1 VIEQKPSSI
10 GEAPSLDAI
19 ASSAD
24 EDRVGQ
30 VDFSSQL
37 GAEERPSEETSST
50 TVALTR
56 SADEA
61 EAEPDADAEV
71 PEQRSSPL
79 ILPPA
84 KVDEAMAAEAA
95 RIRREVAAARGE
107 TVVDETEDL
116 HDDESDAAAGEIDA
130 SAGQVDQDV
139 DQAVDQDGAE
149 AANETTPVA
158 EDVEAPSATAAAE
171 AEIRDAVDSV
181 EQAESAPAARPRFRR
196 TKPEPVAPPAP
207 EPAAP
212 PVSERLQIQDVAS
225 LDEIAEEVAAAE
237 AAAEE
242 AAARAEARADQL
254 RRQSEAAA
262 AAELEAAS
270 AASLA
275 AGPVEDIDD
284 LLADDPDDLVPP
296 HHLSDHPA
304 DTDTIEAYDTDD
316 ELAVDQSV
324 ADVAAS
330 VIASMQAIGE
340 ANERHL
346 EAVELEAARRCE
358 LLTAQAELDAE
369 LIRLHARREAH
380 AIISAARMR
389 AGEDLTPVET
399 DQLSEIGETFSRFA
413 ESIETTIAPGPASP
427 DTTRKS

>member
-1 VIEQKPSSI
+1 MIEQKPSSI
-10 GEAPSLDAI
+10 GEAPSLDDI
-19 ASSAD
+19 ASSSD
-24 EDRVGQ
+24 DDRVGQ
-30 VDFSSQL
+30 VDFSAQL
-37 GAEERPSEETSST
+37 GAEERSADEATAGSVS
-50 TVALTR
+50 LTR
-56 SADEA
+56 SAGEHDAEIEPDVDGPA
-61 EAEPDADAEV
+61 EA
-71 PEQRSSPL
+71 PEQRSAPL

-84 KVDEAMAAEAA
+84 KVDEALAAEAA
-95 RIRREVAAARGE
+95 RIRREVAEARGE
-107 TVVDETEDL
+107 TVAQEIEEPDGSDDLQEPQEPQEVTE
-116 HDDESDAAAGEIDA
+116 
-130 SAGQVDQDV
+130 QVDQDV
-139 DQAVDQDGAE
+139 AAPVDAVDAHVDSEPGHQDS
-149 AANETTPVA
+149 
-158 EDVEAPSATAAAE
+158 EAPAPTGVADLE
-171 AEIRDAVDSV
+171 THDAVDSV
-181 EQAESAPAARPRFRR
+181 EQTESAPAARPRFRR
-196 TKPEPVAPPAP
+196 TKPEPVASPAP
-207 EPAAP
+207 EPAAA

-242 AAARAEARADQL
+242 AAARAEARADSL
-254 RRQSEAAA
+254 RRQSEEAAA
-262 AAELEAAS
+262 SELEAAS

-275 AGPVEDIDD
+275 AGPVEDVDD
-284 LLADDPDDLVPP
+284 LLGDDADDLLPP
-296 HHLSDHPA
+296 AHVSHDQGGIDALDA
-304 DTDTIEAYDTDD
+304 DD

>member
-1 VIEQKPSSI
+1 MIEQKPSSI
-10 GEAPSLDAI
+10 GEAPSLDDI
-19 ASSAD
+19 ASSSD
-24 EDRVGQ
+24 DDRVGQ
-30 VDFSSQL
+30 VDFSAQL
-37 GAEERPSEETSST
+37 GAEERAGDEPASGSVS
-50 TVALTR
+50 LTKGP
-56 SADEA
+56 ADQEAGTDPDA
-61 EAEPDADAEV
+61 EATDDA
-71 PEQRSSPL
+71 PEQRSAPL

-95 RIRREVAAARGE
+95 RIRREVAEARGE
-107 TVVDETEDL
+107 TIPGQTDEPENGEDTEEVSEATDQRDEAEAPDETVEDR
-116 HDDESDAAAGEIDA
+116 EG
-130 SAGQVDQDV
+130 DQQEV
-139 DQAVDQDGAE
+139 GSPTE
-149 AANETTPVA
+149 AAELET
-158 EDVEAPSATAAAE
+158 
-171 AEIRDAVDSV
+171 RDAVESV

-196 TKPEPVAPPAP
+196 TKPVPAAPPAP
-207 EPAAP
+207 EPTPA

-237 AAAEE
+237 AAAGE
-242 AAARAEARADQL
+242 AAARAEARADSL
-254 RRQSEAAA
+254 RRQSEEAA

-275 AGPVEDIDD
+275 AGPVEDLDD
-284 LLADDPDDLVPP
+284 LLGDDPDDLVPP
-296 HHLSDHPA
+296 GHDQGGVDDLDA
-304 DTDTIEAYDTDD
+304 DD

-330 VIASMQAIGE
+330 VIAAMRAIGE